1 MHKSG
6 QIGHLPYVDFYLA
19 CTSTVRCQ
27 IAATDRAR
35 LHALAPRTGGDGA
48 AVLRPLQQPQPPP
61 LPTEEAAMT
70 ACSSSAMAT
79 IWRRVTRKAQRPR
92 SACAT
97 VPMLAAVLRVDSR
110 WAPSSRTRRTTPIS
124 MCTHYASDTGVE
136 AWRMVSWVSARRGCG
151 GRGAC
156 EHSERRA
163 AMNQGRLGSRAR
175 SLPSTACRRSCSSRR
190 LLAACAWVIW
200 VARAGEAGLEIQ
212 CGWCGH
218 GAGQTACDELA
229 RAARGEGPTAR
240 PAGTPC
246 QTV

>member
-79 IWRRVTRKAQRPR
+79 IWRRVTRKARRPR

-110 WAPSSRTRRTTPIS
+110 WAPSSRTRRATPIS

-200 VARAGEAGLEIQ
+200 VARAGEEGLEIQ

>member
-1 MHKSG
+1 M
-6 QIGHLPYVDFYLA
+6 I
-19 CTSTVRCQ
+19 
-27 IAATDRAR
+27 
-35 LHALAPRTGGDGA
+35 
-48 AVLRPLQQPQPPP
+48 
-61 LPTEEAAMT
+61 

-79 IWRRVTRKAQRPR
+79 SWRRVTRKARRPC
-92 SACAT
+92 SARAT
-97 VPMLAAVLRVDSR
+97 VPTLAAVLRVDSR
-110 WAPSSRTRRTTPIS
+110 RAPSSRTRRATPIS
-124 MCTHYASDTGVE
+124 MCTHCASDTGVE